1 MMCLKYPKPEV
12 MTEVMPGGS
21 VFFLPPQGKNRVL
34 RIWRNRISQ
43 RLRSQ
48 VERRLGTLHRVV
60 CQPQRVGQ
68 SSSVAV
74 TAEGACG
81 EVHLLL
87 TVGGMRAGP
96 SEEEYRHPRWY
107 IRGGCGRSVLHC
119 CPGCVMAGRKPEK
132 LPLLA
137 TVSWWH
143 VTGRWF
149 TEYGPNSGLPEHAL
163 ITFNTAVT

>member
-1 MMCLKYPKPEV
+1 MMCLKYPKPKV

-21 VFFLPPQGKNRVL
+21 VFFLPPQGKPGVADL
-34 RIWRNRISQ
+34 AQPHLQ

-48 VERRLGTLHRVV
+48 LERRLGTLHRVV

-87 TVGGMRAGP
+87 TVGGHESWP

-107 IRGGCGRSVLHC
+107 IQVVDAADLFYLLLWLCDGGQE
-119 CPGCVMAGRKPEK
+119 A
-132 LPLLA
+132 
-137 TVSWWH
+137 
-143 VTGRWF
+143 
-149 TEYGPNSGLPEHAL
+149 
-163 ITFNTAVT
+163 

>member
-21 VFFLPPQGKNRVL
+21 VFFLPPQGKPGVADL
-34 RIWRNRISQ
+34 AQPHLQ

-48 VERRLGTLHRVV
+48 LERRLGTLHRVV

-87 TVGGMRAGP
+87 TVGGHESWP
-96 SEEEYRHPRWY
+96 SEEEYRHPRCY
-107 IRGGCGRSVLHC
+107 IQVVDAADLFYLLLWLCDGGQE
-119 CPGCVMAGRKPEK
+119 A
-132 LPLLA
+132 
-137 TVSWWH
+137 
-143 VTGRWF
+143 
-149 TEYGPNSGLPEHAL
+149 
-163 ITFNTAVT
+163 

>member
-1 MMCLKYPKPEV
+1 MCLKYPKPEV

-21 VFFLPPQGKNRVL
+21 VFFLPPQGKPGVADL
-34 RIWRNRISQ
+34 AQPHLQ

-48 VERRLGTLHRVV
+48 LERRLGTLHRVV

-87 TVGGMRAGP
+87 TVGGHESWP
-96 SEEEYRHPRWY
+96 PEEEYRHPRWY
-107 IRGGCGRSVLHC
+107 IQVVDAADLFYLLLWLCDGGQE
-119 CPGCVMAGRKPEK
+119 A
-132 LPLLA
+132 
-137 TVSWWH
+137 
-143 VTGRWF
+143 
-149 TEYGPNSGLPEHAL
+149 
-163 ITFNTAVT
+163 

>member
-21 VFFLPPQGKNRVL
+21 VFFLPPQGKPGVADL
-34 RIWRNRISQ
+34 AQPHLQ

-48 VERRLGTLHRVV
+48 LERRLGTLHRVV

-96 SEEEYRHPRWY
+96 LKRNTGIRAGISRWWMRP
-107 IRGGCGRSVLHC
+107 ICSTC
-119 CPGCVMAGRKPEK
+119 CSGCVMAGRKPEK
-132 LPLLA
+132 TAA
-137 TVSWWH
+137 TGNCVVVACYWQ
-143 VTGRWF
+143 VV
-149 TEYGPNSGLPEHAL
+149 YGVWAQFWPAGTCPYNL
-163 ITFNTAVT
+163 

>member
-1 MMCLKYPKPEV
+1 MWRVSWTGCVVCRPWRRRYDVSEIPE
-12 MTEVMPGGS
+12 TGGDDR
-21 VFFLPPQGKNRVL
+21 GHARG
-34 RIWRNRISQ
+34 Q

-48 VERRLGTLHRVV
+48 LERRLGTLHRVG

-87 TVGGMRAGP
+87 TVGGHESWP

-107 IRGGCGRSVLHC
+107 IQVVDAADLFYLLVWLCDGGQE
-119 CPGCVMAGRKPEK
+119 A
-132 LPLLA
+132 
-137 TVSWWH
+137 
-143 VTGRWF
+143 
-149 TEYGPNSGLPEHAL
+149 
-163 ITFNTAVT
+163 

>member
-21 VFFLPPQGKNRVL
+21 VFFLPPQGKPGVADL
-34 RIWRNRISQ
+34 AQPHLQ

-87 TVGGMRAGP
+87 TVGGHESWP
-96 SEEEYRHPRWY
+96 SEEEYRHPRW
-107 IRGGCGRSVLHC
+107 
-119 CPGCVMAGRKPEK
+119 
-132 LPLLA
+132 
-137 TVSWWH
+137 
-143 VTGRWF
+143 
-149 TEYGPNSGLPEHAL
+149 
-163 ITFNTAVT
+163 

>member
-21 VFFLPPQGKNRVL
+21 VFFLPPQGKPGVADL
-34 RIWRNRISQ
+34 AQPHLQ

-48 VERRLGTLHRVV
+48 LERRLGTLHRVV

-87 TVGGMRAGP
+87 TVGGHESWP
-96 SEEEYRHPRWY
+96 SEEEYRHPRWHIQVVDAADLFY
-107 IRGGCGRSVLHC
+107 LLLWLCDGGQE
-119 CPGCVMAGRKPEK
+119 A
-132 LPLLA
+132 
-137 TVSWWH
+137 
-143 VTGRWF
+143 
-149 TEYGPNSGLPEHAL
+149 
-163 ITFNTAVT
+163 

>member
-21 VFFLPPQGKNRVL
+21 VFFLPPQGKPGVADL
-34 RIWRNRISQ
+34 AQPHLQ

-48 VERRLGTLHRVV
+48 LERRLGTLHRVV

-87 TVGGMRAGP
+87 TVGGHESRP

-107 IRGGCGRSVLHC
+107 IQVVDAADLFYLLLWLCDGGQE
-119 CPGCVMAGRKPEK
+119 A
-132 LPLLA
+132 
-137 TVSWWH
+137 
-143 VTGRWF
+143 
-149 TEYGPNSGLPEHAL
+149 
-163 ITFNTAVT
+163 

>member
-21 VFFLPPQGKNRVL
+21 VFFLPPQGKPGVADL
-34 RIWRNRISQ
+34 AQPHLQ

-48 VERRLGTLHRVV
+48 LERRLGTLHRVV

-87 TVGGMRAGP
+87 TVGGHESWP
-96 SEEEYRHPRWY
+96 SEEEYRHPRRY
-107 IRGGCGRSVLHC
+107 IQVVDAADLFYLLLWLCDGGQE
-119 CPGCVMAGRKPEK
+119 A
-132 LPLLA
+132 
-137 TVSWWH
+137 
-143 VTGRWF
+143 
-149 TEYGPNSGLPEHAL
+149 
-163 ITFNTAVT
+163 